1 MKEFLKNKRIPL
13 IISLT
18 ITLILTILSV
28 VKINYDITSVGYINK
43 VESVIEI
50 EDSYLQK
57 GSFNTTS
64 VFVNERCTIMQ
75 YLLASMSKTS
85 IIDPTSEIVS
95 SSDIR
100 NSKSGVIQKNVSI
113 TNAIICAYEACGM
126 IIDYQY
132 NGVIVHTL
140 YNYGTLDL
148 EAGDII
154 SKVDGIGFSNQ
165 DEFLTLYN
173 QARMDSKYFNKELGI
188 CSIPVTV
195 NGVDK
200 LITSTAVKYDSNN
213 NPYPVFGFE
222 YYDFYTIVENSTYPK
237 YTLNEAKTTGPSGGL
252 MQTLAVYNA
261 LTEFDYTY
269 GLTIAGT
276 GTIEVDGSVGAI
288 GGMYS
293 KIFTAYY
300 SGVDIFFVPYF
311 ETGTNSN
318 YKDAIKAYEDLG
330 SPEEF
335 IIVPVSNFSDAI
347 SFLESY
353 GG

>member
-1 MKEFLKNKRIPL
+1 MKVFIKNKRIPL
-13 IISLT
+13 IISLSIT
-18 ITLILTILSV
+18 IILALLSV
-28 VKINYDITSVGYINK
+28 IRVNYDITSVGYVNK

-50 EDSYLQK
+50 DKSYVQK

-64 VFVNERCTIMQ
+64 VFVKERCTIMQ
-75 YLLASMSKTS
+75 YLLANLDKTA
-85 IIDPTSEIVS
+85 IINPTSEIVS
-95 SSDIR
+95 TSDIR
-100 NSKSGVIQKNVSI
+100 NTKSGIIQKNVSI
-113 TNAIICAYEACGM
+113 TNAIICAYQEAGM
-126 IIDYQY
+126 EVDYQY
-132 NGVIVHTL
+132 NGIIVHTL

-148 EAGDII
+148 HAGDII
-154 SKVDGIGFSNQ
+154 SKVDGISFKN
-165 DEFLTLYN
+165 DEEFLTLYN
-173 QARMDSKYFNKELGI
+173 NARNDKKFFNTELGV
-188 CSIPVTV
+188 CNIPMTV
-195 NGVDK
+195 NGEDV
-200 LITSTAVKYDSNN
+200 IISSSEVRYDSNN
-213 NPYPVFGFE
+213 TPYPVFGFE
-222 YYDFYTIVENSTYPK
+222 YYDYYIINEENTFPK

-311 ETGTNSN
+311 ENGNNFN
-318 YKDAIKAYEDLG
+318 YQEAIKAYQDLG
-330 SPEEF
+330 SPKDF
-335 IIVPVSNFSDAI
+335 LIVPVRNFSDAI
-347 SFLESY
+347 SFLEGF